1 MHIATCAHPDATA
14 TELTLSRACT
24 RHPKDATDH
33 NAMTIEGMGV
43 THTGLLVRSAVQR
56 GSLPYQLVPRER
68 GTFGCLRPQGVDVR
82 DLGPG
87 EVCLRVEAVGIN
99 FRDVLNV
106 LGMYPGDPGLPGADM
121 AGVVVAVGQG
131 AGRLV
136 EGQAVFGLAPG
147 CLGSHV
153 VADEAALAPLPPGAS
168 FKQAATMPTV
178 FVTVDMA
185 LRAAGASAGDV
196 MLVHGAA
203 GGVGL
208 ASVQVAHGMG
218 MVVVATAGSAR
229 KRAMLRSMGVRS
241 VYDSR
246 STAFVE
252 GCVGKGHTCGAV
264 RVAVNSL
271 TSTGLV
277 AASMSVLGRGGSLV
291 ELSKRDIWSHARAAM
306 ERGDVNHKLLAMDFL
321 PAGVLKSMLEKVSH
335 GMSTGR
341 LAPLPGVVHSMDA
354 VQAALRQMS
363 QARHVGK
370 VIVTCKA
377 SEGTPHTPPEDQHA
391 CVAVS
396 GGMGMLGTL
405 TAEWLVR
412 RQVPHVLVLGRNVGA
427 TPLPDKLT
435 SVAALSLVQCDV
447 SMSSDLVEL
456 EQYHA
461 DRPPPLVGLMH
472 AGGALADATLPNQT
486 AAAMRAAF
494 APKMSGAIRCHDVVK
509 GMAMR
514 SLVLF
519 SSTAAL
525 LGSPGQSSYAAANSA
540 MDGLAG
546 MWRGMGVAGVSVQW
560 GAWAG
565 GGMAL
570 KDAGTVR
577 RLERG
582 GMGLIQPEG
591 IITVTYLRGQ
601 HPGCFMLPECLSLLH
616 PDA

>member
-1 MHIATCAHPDATA
+1 MWGMLQTASTECGGSMHIATCAHPDATA
-14 TELTLSRACT
+14 TELTLSRA
-24 RHPKDATDH
+24 RNKSHPKDATDN

-106 LGMYPGDPGLPGADM
+106 LGI
-121 AGVVVAVGQG
+121 
-131 AGRLV
+131 
-136 EGQAVFGLAPG
+136 
-147 CLGSHV
+147 HV

-185 LRAAGASAGDV
+185 LRAAGAGAGDV

-252 GCVGKGHTCGAV
+252 GCVGVGHTCGAV
-264 RVAVNSL
+264 RVVVNSL

-306 ERGDVNHKLLAMDFL
+306 ERGDVHHKLLAMDFL
-321 PAGVLKSMLEKVSH
+321 PAGVLKSMLEK
-335 GMSTGR
+335 
-341 LAPLPGVVHSMDA
+341 
-354 VQAALRQMS
+354 
-363 QARHVGK
+363 ARHVGK
-370 VIVTCKA
+370 VVVTCEA
-377 SEGTPHTPPEDQHA
+377 REGTSLTPPEDQHA

-427 TPLPDKLT
+427 TPPSARLT
-435 SVAALSLVQCDV
+435 IVAALSLVQCDV
-447 SMSSDLVEL
+447 SVSSDSVVL

-461 DRPPPLVGLMH
+461 ERPPPLVGLMH
-472 AGGALADATLPNQT
+472 AGGALADATLPKQT

-494 APKMSGAIRCHDVVK
+494 APKMSGAMRCHDAMK
-509 GMAMR
+509 GMAVG

-525 LGSPGQSSYAAANSA
+525 LGSPGQSSYAAANSS

-577 RLERG
+577 RLERS
-582 GMGLIQPEG
+582 GMGLIQPEVG
-591 IITVTYLRGQ
+591 KRM
-601 HPGCFMLPECLSLLH
+601 PRS
-616 PDA
+616 

>member
-1 MHIATCAHPDATA
+1 MWGMLQTASTECGGSMHIATCAHPDATA
-14 TELTLSRACT
+14 TELTLSRVCT
-24 RHPKDATDH
+24 RHPKDATDN

-121 AGVVVAVGQG
+121 AGVVMAVGQG

-136 EGQAVFGLAPG
+136 GGQAVFGLAPG
-147 CLGSHV
+147 CFGSHV

-185 LRAAGASAGDV
+185 LRAAGAGAGDV

-252 GCVGKGHTCGAV
+252 GCVGVGHTCGAV

-363 QARHVGK
+363 QADDIAGR
-370 VIVTCKA
+370 
-377 SEGTPHTPPEDQHA
+377 QL
-391 CVAVS
+391 AVWHFGAGPYHYS
-396 GGMGMLGTL
+396 DLAAVLFRCNSLFRRCREYTLHEAADYPALLLAGATVRCHHGTL
-405 TAEWLVR
+405 
-412 RQVPHVLVLGRNVGA
+412 
-427 TPLPDKLT
+427 
-435 SVAALSLVQCDV
+435 
-447 SMSSDLVEL
+447 
-456 EQYHA
+456 
-461 DRPPPLVGLMH
+461 
-472 AGGALADATLPNQT
+472 
-486 AAAMRAAF
+486 
-494 APKMSGAIRCHDVVK
+494 
-509 GMAMR
+509 
-514 SLVLF
+514 
-519 SSTAAL
+519 
-525 LGSPGQSSYAAANSA
+525 
-540 MDGLAG
+540 
-546 MWRGMGVAGVSVQW
+546 
-560 GAWAG
+560 
-565 GGMAL
+565 
-570 KDAGTVR
+570 
-577 RLERG
+577 RG
-582 GMGLIQPEG
+582 G
-591 IITVTYLRGQ
+591 
-601 HPGCFMLPECLSLLH
+601 
-616 PDA
+616 